1 MTTICKASISTLS
14 KQHITSRIDAILPQ
28 AIGPDWVAAEPDMAP
43 GPEDGDPCLR
53 VNISFHLFLQ
63 NTHHHL
69 QIWIFF
75 SSSELFIDANKA
87 VHIYI
92 FIKSV

>member
-1 MTTICKASISTLS
+1 MTTKCKASISTLS
-14 KQHITSRIDAILPQ
+14 KQHITSKIDAILPQ
-28 AIGPDWVAAEPDMAP
+28 AIELDWVAAGPDMAR

-53 VNISFHLFLQ
+53 LNISFYLFLQ

-75 SSSELFIDANKA
+75 SSFELFIDAKKA
-87 VHIYI
+87 VHIYM